1 MVERNIIL
9 LAETGADITR
19 ETAERYGIEIVPM
32 HVSFHDATRDDGS
45 FPSEEICAYYD
56 RTGELPKTS
65 GSTPEDFVQAFDRIH
80 DRWPEAQILY
90 LAYSSAT
97 TCSFQSAQIASKDR
111 PYVTS
116 IDTKTVTAGQQSI
129 VLRMAQLLEERPEI
143 TLEEAVSA
151 ARALVDRSRMGFITN
166 DMEYLRA
173 GGRVSNAVALCGRLL
188 NIHPL
193 IELQDGHLVA
203 TKKLRGKLEVLV
215 PRLITAYTQ
224 EHRLEKEELW
234 LIRSPR
240 FPDAIRAG
248 AQHTALSLGFR
259 KVTWVETGCV
269 ITTHCGPSAFG
280 VVGVAAR

>member
-1 MVERNIIL
+1 MLFRS
-9 LAETGADITR
+9 
-19 ETAERYGIEIVPM
+19 
-32 HVSFHDATRDDGS
+32 HVSFHDAARDDGS

-143 TLEEAVSA
+143 ALEEAVSA
-151 ARALVDRSRMGFITN
+151 ARDLVDRSRMGFITN

-280 VVGVAAR
+280 VVGFAAR